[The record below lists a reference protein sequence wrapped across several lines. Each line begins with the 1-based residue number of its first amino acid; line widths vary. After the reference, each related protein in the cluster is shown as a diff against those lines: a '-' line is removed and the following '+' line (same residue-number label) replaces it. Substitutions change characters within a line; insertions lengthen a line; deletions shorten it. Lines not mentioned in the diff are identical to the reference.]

1 VTEEDVCAMLR
12 SLNEADLKML
22 ESHLCSQDHDKNA
35 AAAAAVVAAFDD
47 SNVTEKLDSDAGE

>member
-1 VTEEDVCAMLR
+1 MLR

-22 ESHLCSQDHDKNA
+22 ESHLSSQDHDKNGA
-35 AAAAAVVAAFDD
+35 AAVAAFDD

>member
-1 VTEEDVCAMLR
+1 MCAMLR

-22 ESHLCSQDHDKNA
+22 ESHLSSQDHDKNG
-35 AAAAAVVAAFDD
+35 AAAVAAAFDD

>member
-1 VTEEDVCAMLR
+1 MLR

-22 ESHLCSQDHDKNA
+22 ESHLSSQDHDRNA
-35 AAAAAVVAAFDD
+35 AAAAVAAAFDD

>member
-22 ESHLCSQDHDKNA
+22 ESHLSSQDHDRNA
-35 AAAAAVVAAFDD
+35 AAAAVAAAFDD